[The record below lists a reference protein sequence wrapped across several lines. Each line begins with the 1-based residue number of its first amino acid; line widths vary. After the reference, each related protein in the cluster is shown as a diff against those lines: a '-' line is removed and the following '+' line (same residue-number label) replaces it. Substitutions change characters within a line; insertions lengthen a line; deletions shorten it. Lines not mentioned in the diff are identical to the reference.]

1 MSNTKNSRTSSVA
14 ESLFN
19 KEAYFSIVVIWT
31 LIMLR
36 DCLGH
41 KGISFHFDVNQF
53 FEICLLLVPTAFISS
68 KKIIKNVKVNTIF
81 NKRVVTTL
89 IIICSF
95 FTVLGMIIIVISNH
109 YFIHLN
115 FIVALLP
122 TILFNMIGLLFIIS
136 GLFNILVIIQVKYL
150 SNENI

>member
-41 KGISFHFDVNQF
+41 R
-53 FEICLLLVPTAFISS
+53 
-68 KKIIKNVKVNTIF
+68 
-81 NKRVVTTL
+81 NKFSL
-89 IIICSF
+89 
-95 FTVLGMIIIVISNH
+95 
-109 YFIHLN
+109 
-115 FIVALLP
+115 
-122 TILFNMIGLLFIIS
+122 
-136 GLFNILVIIQVKYL
+136 
-150 SNENI
+150 

>member
-53 FEICLLLVPTAFISS
+53 FEVCLLLVPTAFISS

-109 YFIHLN
+109 Y
-115 FIVALLP
+115 
-122 TILFNMIGLLFIIS
+122 
-136 GLFNILVIIQVKYL
+136 
-150 SNENI
+150 

>member
-95 FTVLGMIIIVISNH
+95 YCSRYDYYS
-109 YFIHLN
+109 YFKPLFYSFKFHRSS
-115 FIVALLP
+115 P
-122 TILFNMIGLLFIIS
+122 TYY
-136 GLFNILVIIQVKYL
+136 IIQYDRITIYYKWF
-150 SNENI
+150 I